1 MVTFNKAVE
10 NAIDKMRERFKGKEK
25 ENQDIL
31 QLLLTQHTKQ
41 ILNLINNNDN
51 SKITEQLVLNVREGD
66 VIQQQRMVIDHMSD
80 H

>member
-1 MVTFNKAVE
+1 MSKIFE
-10 NAIDKMRERFKGKEK
+10 EK
-25 ENQDIL
+25 ERVNHDIL